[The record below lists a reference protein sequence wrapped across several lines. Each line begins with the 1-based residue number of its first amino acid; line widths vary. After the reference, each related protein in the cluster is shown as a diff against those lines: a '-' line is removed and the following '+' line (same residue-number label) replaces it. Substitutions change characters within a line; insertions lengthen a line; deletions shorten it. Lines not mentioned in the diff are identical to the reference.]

1 MKEQGISNIQFGFW
15 TTISNTI
22 FWITRNNCWQSHVYI
37 YFLVFLNRLLKMAF
51 SNLSLE
57 NFKMF
62 YATYVRPHLDYCL
75 QAVCPYM
82 VQDIQRLE
90 KVQRRATK
98 LVRELKSLP
107 YQGRLLKLDLLSISD
122 RLLWGH
128 LIEVYKIVM
137 GRVDIDPRQF
147 FELQEGSSTRGHH
160 LKLKKRRAA
169 NHCRNQVFANL
180 VITPWNELPEHV
192 VSAPSVNSFK
202 RRLAHYW
209 ATNVSPI
216 FLPCILQ
223 YPS

>member
-169 NHCRNQVFANL
+169 NHCRN
-180 VITPWNELPEHV
+180 
-192 VSAPSVNSFK
+192 
-202 RRLAHYW
+202 R
-209 ATNVSPI
+209 
-216 FLPCILQ
+216 FLPTE
-223 YPS
+223 YHTME

>member
-1 MKEQGISNIQFGFW
+1 
-15 TTISNTI
+15 
-22 FWITRNNCWQSHVYI
+22 
-37 YFLVFLNRLLKMAF
+37 
-51 SNLSLE
+51 
-57 NFKMF
+57 MF
-62 YATYVRPHLDYCL
+62 YATYVQPHLDYCL

-169 NHCRNQVFANL
+169 NHCRNQVFANR

-192 VSAPSVNSFK
+192 VLAPSVNSFK
-202 RRLAHYW
+202 RDW
-209 ATNVSPI
+209 TSTG
-216 FLPCILQ
+216 LQ
-223 YPS
+223 MSDLSFSHASYSIHPDTSTK